1 MTTQEDWRL
10 RNVIRSVTFISGD
23 SSFPWILKLVPVV
36 STWEEKKLK
45 KNQPNQQRV
54 LENLLLTI
62 DTLQNRN
69 FRLSTICHG
78 VRVRNALD
86 HTLDY
91 TNVGT

>member
-1 MTTQEDWRL
+1 M
-10 RNVIRSVTFISGD
+10 N
-23 SSFPWILKLVPVV
+23 
-36 STWEEKKLK
+36 LK

-69 FRLSTICHG
+69 FRLSTVCHG

-91 TNVGT
+91 TNVG